1 METTANYQET
11 PATPAEIWAIL
22 RETALSQ
29 KETEKIV
36 KENSL
41 LQKETDRRMKETD
54 RIMKETALSQKE
66 TDRRMQETDRQ
77 IQAFNKQF
85 GELNNRFGEIVEYM
99 VAPNLCKKFKDFGLI
114 FQKANN
120 GTKVDDPENDLHFEI
135 DVVLENGNIALLVEV
150 KTTLT
155 TEEVKEHIKRLEK
168 MRKYADLRGDKRSFM
183 GAVAGVVMRP
193 NVKQYALKQGFFVV
207 EPSGETFNIT
217 PPQGQPKEW

>member
-1 METTANYQET
+1 METTAGYQQT
-11 PATPAEIWAIL
+11 TATPAEIWAIL

-29 KETEKIV
+29 KET
-36 KENSL
+36 SL
-41 LQKETDRRMKETD
+41 LQKETDRKM
-54 RIMKETALSQKE
+54 QE
-66 TDRRMQETDRQ
+66 TDRRMKETERLIQETSRQMKETDRQ
-77 IQAFNKQF
+77 IQAFNKKF
-85 GELNNRFGEIVEYM
+85 GELNNRFGDIVEYM

-120 GTKVDDPENDLHFEI
+120 GTRVNDPENGLHFEI
-135 DVVLENGNIALLVEV
+135 DVLLENGNIALLVEV

-155 TEEVKEHIKRLEK
+155 TENVKEHIKRLEK
-168 MRKYADLRGDKRSFM
+168 MRKYADLRGDKRSFL